1 MTTARE
7 SIRSALD
14 LLSVIDE
21 DEEPTARQ
29 AQDALKA
36 LNKMCFGFK
45 AKGADL
51 RWQTVGLTTAL
62 PIAEEFVED
71 IEYLLALRLAPT
83 YGTQLTPEVATRATQ
98 AMNTIQ
104 AHFKR
109 VPTLRPAPGLL
120 QRDRLYGRYDPET
133 DQSSY

>member
-7 SIRSALD
+7 SIKSALQI
-14 LLSVIDE
+14 LSVVDE
-21 DEEPTARQ
+21 DEEPTANQ
-29 AQDALKA
+29 ASSAVDA

-51 RWQTVGLTTAL
+51 RWQTVKIGTTL
-62 PIAEEFVED
+62 PIADEFIED
-71 IEYLLALRLAPT
+71 IEYLLALTLAPR
-83 YGTQLTPEVATRATQ
+83 YGTQLTPEVATRATK
-98 AMNTIQ
+98 AMRTIT

-109 VPTLRPAPGLL
+109 VPHLRPAPGLL

-133 DQSSY
+133 DQDSN